1 MEHHFSL
8 VPTQLW
14 QRFCTA
20 AGTEASNDGIR
31 VICAGMLTFG
41 VGAWS
46 FSGNSQSTRS
56 AKTQVVRIPA
66 DDPALKLVTGTLS
79 G

>member
-1 MEHHFSL
+1 M
-8 VPTQLW
+8 QLW

-31 VICAGMLTFG
+31 VICAGMFTFG

-56 AKTQVVRIPA
+56 AKHKSCGSWPMIRRWN
-66 DDPALKLVTGTLS
+66 LS
-79 G
+79 LERWAG